1 MPAVLFRCD
10 GGPDIGIG
18 HVMRCR
24 TLAAAFGDL
33 GWRCS
38 FAMSETAA
46 SLFQS
51 ENPIVVPNGSEGA
64 ASVRNVLAAQG
75 IDCLVVD
82 HYGLDA
88 RFERQAAETGALL
101 VVIDDLANR
110 PHHCNLLVDANPE
123 RRHADYAAHTAPGTQ
138 LLLGTRYAL
147 LRSEFLNRA
156 KPPRREAE
164 KLVIALGG
172 ADPDNVS
179 ARILEALPL
188 LTEPELRTV
197 LIVGQAN
204 SNRAALTARAEALG
218 AEVVCNPPN
227 LVALMA
233 DADIAISG
241 GGTTCLEFAC
251 LGIPALTIIL
261 ADNQR
266 AIARAVETAG
276 AARAVEGHDLAPRQ
290 VADAIA
296 AMARNWDQRQAM
308 SSAGRAL
315 VDGKGAA
322 RVAEQTARLLAARK
336 LEQCH

>member
-10 GGPDIGIG
+10 GGPGIGIG

-24 TLAAAFGDL
+24 ALAAAFSDL

-38 FAMSETAA
+38 FATTETAA
-46 SLFQS
+46 SLLQS
-51 ENPIVVPNGSEGA
+51 EDAIVVPDGTEGA
-64 ASVRNVLAAQG
+64 VPVRAALADHT

-88 RFERQAAETGALL
+88 RFERQAAETGTLL

-110 PHHCNLLVDANPE
+110 THHCSLLVDANPE
-123 RRHADYAAHTAPGTQ
+123 RRDADYASHTAAGTR
-138 LLLGTRYAL
+138 LLLGTKYAL

-156 KPPRREAE
+156 RPPRRDA
-164 KLVIALGG
+164 KTLAIALGG

-179 ARILEALPL
+179 AIILDALPF
-188 LTEPELRTV
+188 LTETAWKAA

-204 SNRAALTARAEALG
+204 PNRAALTARAEALG
-218 AEVVCNPPN
+218 AEVLCNPPN

-266 AIARAVETAG
+266 AIARAVEAAG
-276 AARAVEGHDLAPRQ
+276 AARVLEGRNLAPRQ

-296 AMARNWDQRQAM
+296 AMARDWEQRKTM
-308 SSAGRAL
+308 SDAGRAL

-322 RVAEQTARLLAARK
+322 RVAEETARLLAARK